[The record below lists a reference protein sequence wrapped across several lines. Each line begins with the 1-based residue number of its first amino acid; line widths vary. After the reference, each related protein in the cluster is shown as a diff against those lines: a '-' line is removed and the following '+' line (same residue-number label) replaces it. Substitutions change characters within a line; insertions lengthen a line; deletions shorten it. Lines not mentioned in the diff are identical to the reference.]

1 MCYNFTDAQYPNG
14 VNSMIAEPELKQR
27 LTVEEFEAWVELPEN
42 HDRLF
47 EFIGG
52 EIVEVPSNAFVSE
65 IASLISF
72 FVRLFLV
79 NNNLKGH
86 VTGEAGGY
94 MVNGERYA
102 PDVAYISYD
111 RQPELAHRGYNP
123 NPPELAVEIISDP
136 TSIKE
141 QEALRR
147 KLANYWAAG
156 VLLWVVNP
164 FDRFVEVYQ
173 PGKPMQVL
181 DEKGILDGGDV
192 LTGFTLAVADIL
204 PKISPETTTPSA

>member
-1 MCYNFTDAQYPNG
+1 MNA
-14 VNSMIAEPELKQR
+14 MIADPEVKQR
-27 LTVEEFEAWVELPEN
+27 FTAAEFDEWVELPEN
-42 HDRLF
+42 YDHLF

-72 FVRLFLV
+72 FIRLFPV

-94 MVNGERYA
+94 MINGERYA
-102 PDVAYISYD
+102 PDVAYISYE
-111 RQPELAHRGYNP
+111 RQRELAHKGYNP

-136 TSIKE
+136 ESIKE

-147 KLANYWAAG
+147 KLANYLAVG

-173 PGKPMQVL
+173 PGKPMQLL
-181 DEKGILDGGDV
+181 DDKGVLDGGEV
-192 LTGFTLAVADIL
+192 LPGFTLAVADIL
-204 PKISPETTTPSA
+204 PKVSPETPTSSN